1 MLKRF
6 VIVAMIALLGLCIS
20 KSVVAKENVID
31 GYDFYAQTTPEMT
44 DMYATAYCINGQ
56 TATGCYTRPGIC
68 AGKREWFGKTLAVY
82 LDDNGEVGEFLG
94 YYECLDTGGET
105 IRTGRVLD
113 IWMPTESECFAF
125 GSRRIWITVIEGEG

>member
-6 VIVAMIALLGLCIS
+6 AIVAMIALLGLCIS
-20 KSVVAKENVID
+20 KSVVAKESVVD
-31 GYDFYAQTTPEMT
+31 GYDFYAQTTPEMI

-56 TATGCYTRPGIC
+56 TATGCYTRTGIC

-82 LDDNGEVGEFLG
+82 LDDNGKAGEFLG

-105 IRTGRVLD
+105 ISTGRVLD
-113 IWMPTESECFAF
+113 IWMPTENECFAF
-125 GSRRIWITVIEGEG
+125 GSRRIWIAVIEGEG